1 MGCGRMEQPLVLAS
15 QKLALGG
22 SGLKRTYCSSGSLQH
37 ASSQQKEEP
46 EFYDPGSDVSDDLS
60 EEEDDTPNGNVEG
73 QLEDG
78 ADAKFVK
85 DPEKYVRIVS
95 KQMVG
100 IYLELGSWV
109 TWETRALTA
118 GSIFGPFSSLRGYPQ
133 DGSDLHV
140 AALEVMSVVAQSL
153 DLNYSIGRHVD
164 LDLDLEEIMMT
175 EAIWRSIQDD
185 SWELLAAHVLEE
197 NPGLGSV
204 FDADCVLVEIL
215 LLLV

>member
-1 MGCGRMEQPLVLAS
+1 MQSEVVDCFSLADCIS
-15 QKLALGG
+15 
-22 SGLKRTYCSSGSLQH
+22 
-37 ASSQQKEEP
+37 
-46 EFYDPGSDVSDDLS
+46 SDV
-60 EEEDDTPNGNVEG
+60 EAPAV
-73 QLEDG
+73 
-78 ADAKFVK
+78 
-85 DPEKYVRIVS
+85 
-95 KQMVG
+95 
-100 IYLELGSWV
+100 
-109 TWETRALTA
+109 

-140 AALEVMSVVAQSL
+140 AALEDMSVVAQSL
-153 DLNYSIGRHVD
+153 DRNYSIGRHVD